1 MNRSHSFLRNL
12 RKAVRWHRRLLAG
25 VSAAAA
31 VYFALAAV
39 SPKPPPTVAVLAAA
53 RDLPGGA
60 VPSSGDL
67 RTLHLPRDLVP
78 TGVLRP
84 GSDLARR
91 ILATPVRSG
100 EPLTDARFLSPG
112 TLGAD
117 LVAYPVRL
125 DDADIAALLRVGD
138 QITLYGATSTAT
150 PSAALL
156 AEDVRVIALPNPRA
170 SPTNTPGALIVVAV
184 SPETAARLAQ
194 ATTNARLTIA
204 LTAPPKAP

>member
-1 MNRSHSFLRNL
+1 
-12 RKAVRWHRRLLAG
+12 
-25 VSAAAA
+25 
-31 VYFALAAV
+31 
-39 SPKPPPTVAVLAAA
+39 
-53 RDLPGGA
+53 
-60 VPSSGDL
+60 
-67 RTLHLPRDLVP
+67 VP

-117 LVAYPVRL
+117 LVAYPLRL

-150 PSAALL
+150 PSATPL
-156 AEDVRVIALPNPRA
+156 AEDVRVITLPNPRA

-194 ATTNARLTIA
+194 ATTNSRLTIA

>member
-1 MNRSHSFLRNL
+1 
-12 RKAVRWHRRLLAG
+12 
-25 VSAAAA
+25 VSAAGA

-39 SPKPPPTVAVLAAA
+39 SPEPPPTVAVLAAA

-67 RTLHLPRDLVP
+67 RTLQLPRDLVP
-78 TGVLRP
+78 IGVLRP
-84 GSDLARR
+84 GTDLAKRV
-91 ILATPVRSG
+91 LATPVRSG

-112 TLGAD
+112 TLGSD
-117 LVAYPVRL
+117 LVAYPLRL

-138 QITLYGATSTAT
+138 QIAIYGATSTAT
-150 PSAALL
+150 PSAALV
-156 AEDVRVIALPNPRA
+156 AEDVRVITLPNPRA
-170 SPTNTPGALIVVAV
+170 SPTSTPGALIVVAV

-204 LTAPPKAP
+204 LTPPPKVP

>member
-25 VSAAAA
+25 GSAAAA

-39 SPKPPPTVAVLAAA
+39 SPEPPPTVAVLAAA

-67 RTLHLPRDLVP
+67 RTLNLPRDVVP
-78 TGVLRP
+78 TGVLHP
-84 GSDLARR
+84 GTDLARR

-112 TLGAD
+112 TLGSD
-117 LVAYPVRL
+117 LVAYPLRL

-138 QITLYGATSTAT
+138 QIAIYGATSTAT
-150 PSAALL
+150 PAAGLL
-156 AEDVRVIALPNPRA
+156 AEDVRVITLPNPRA

-194 ATTNARLTIA
+194 ATTNTRLTIA